1 MKAFGRLYIAVA
13 CAAVR
18 YHDRDFTFDALD
30 QSVWE
35 ETHAVNLCGVMLTC
49 KSSIEYMI
57 YQEIGGVIR

>member
-1 MKAFGRLYIAVA
+1 MA

-35 ETHAVNLCGVMLTC
+35 ETHAVNLRGVMLTC
-49 KSSIEYMI
+49 KSSIGHMI
-57 YQEIGGVIR
+57 CQESGDTILVM